1 MSDLIRFGVSIEEN
15 LLAEFDQHIQNRA
28 YTNRSEA
35 IRDLIRRE
43 LSEREC
49 EQSDCHALGTITL
62 IYDHHVQE
70 LPRALMEIQHQ
81 FCGKIISTMHV
92 HLNEHACLEVLAV
105 EGIPHELQQIA
116 DKMIS
121 MKGVKQG
128 KLVMSTLETGH
139 LHSCH

>member
-1 MSDLIRFGVSIEEN
+1 MSELIRFGVSIEEP
-15 LLAEFDQHIQNRA
+15 LLAEFDLHIQNRA

-49 EQSDCHALGTITL
+49 EQSDCNALGTITL

-70 LPRALMEIQHQ
+70 LPKALMEIQHLH
-81 FCGKIISTMHV
+81 CHKIISTMHV

-105 EGIPHELQQIA
+105 EGIPRELQQIA
-116 DKMIS
+116 DKLIS
-121 MKGVKQG
+121 MKGVKHG

>member
-1 MSDLIRFGVSIEEN
+1 MSELIRFGVSIEET
-15 LLAEFDQHIQNRA
+15 LLTGFDRHIQNRA

-49 EQSDCHALGTITL
+49 AESDCQALGTITL

-70 LPRALMEIQHQ
+70 LPKALMEIQHQ
-81 FCGKIISTMHV
+81 HCHKIISTMHV

-105 EGIPHELQQIA
+105 EGIPRELQEVA
-116 DKMIS
+116 DKLIS

-128 KLVMSTLETGH
+128 KLVMSTLEPGH
-139 LHSCH
+139 GHSCH

>member
-1 MSDLIRFGVSIEEN
+1 MSDLIRFGISIEEN
-15 LLAEFDQHIQNRA
+15 LLAKFDQHIQIHA

-43 LSEREC
+43 LSEKEC
-49 EQSDCHALGTITL
+49 EQSDCNALGTITL
-62 IYDHHVQE
+62 IYNHHVQE
-70 LPRALMEIQHQ
+70 LPKALTELQHQ
-81 FCGKIISTMHV
+81 FCRAIISTMHV

-105 EGIPHELQQIA
+105 EGIPRDLQKIA
-116 DKMIS
+116 DKMFS

-139 LHSCH
+139 LHSCE